1 MRSISPPA
9 RIFEGN
15 GSHMA
20 RPRKLRSV
28 GCLPE
33 SKSFGPLDSASEKQ
47 IVVMTVDEYET
58 IRLIDLLGFT
68 QEECAGR
75 MNIARTTVQSIYNAA
90 RKKRA
95 DSLVN
100 AKMLK
105 IEGGC
110 YRLCGGLEAPSGRV
124 NDQECKQIDYERRRK
139 NMKLIVPVE
148 SKSLNAPVCPS
159 FGRTPLYVLFD
170 TENGNHEFL
179 DNAAA
184 ASQGGAGIK
193 AAQALVDS
201 GAAAVITYRCGE
213 NAAQVLNAA
222 GVKMYKAQD
231 GSVKDNITAF
241 KEGKLSLLTETHPGF
256 HNHGGGK

>member
-1 MRSISPPA
+1 MS
-9 RIFEGN
+9 
-15 GSHMA
+15 
-20 RPRKLRSV
+20 RPRKLRRV
-28 GCLPE
+28 DCLPE
-33 SKSFGPLDSASEKQ
+33 NNSFGPLDSISEKQ

-68 QEECAGR
+68 QEECANR
-75 MNIARTTVQSIYNAA
+75 MNIARTTVQSIHNAA
-90 RKKRA
+90 RKKQA

-100 AKMLK
+100 GKMLK

-110 YRLCGGLEAPSGRV
+110 YRLCGGLEAPHGRV
-124 NDQECKQIDYERRRK
+124 NWRKCKQIDYERRRK

-193 AAQALVDS
+193 AAQMLVDS
-201 GAAAVITYRCGE
+201 GAEAIITYRCGR
-213 NAAQVLNAA
+213 
-222 GVKMYKAQD
+222 MPPR
-231 GSVKDNITAF
+231 S
-241 KEGKLSLLTETHPGF
+241 
-256 HNHGGGK
+256 